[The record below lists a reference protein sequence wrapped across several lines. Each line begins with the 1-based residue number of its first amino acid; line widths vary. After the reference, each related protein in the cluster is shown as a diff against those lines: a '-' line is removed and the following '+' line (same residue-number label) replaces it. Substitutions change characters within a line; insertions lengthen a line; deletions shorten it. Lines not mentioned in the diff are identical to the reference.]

1 MGSFLGFLWYQKE
14 ISSWVTIFVE
24 NLYYS
29 SNPILKIYADL
40 AENLR
45 KIWNSLIY
53 LMANFEDF
61 LSNFPY
67 LPVILPLL
75 TKIAVRGHQWTKE
88 IVTHG
93 YSYHFPLFD
102 LRIYHNLS
110 FSDFDIRWFVV
121 VLTSGVSCYACL
133 SVSADRFSARPLT
146 HAQ

>member
-1 MGSFLGFLWYQKE
+1 
-14 ISSWVTIFVE
+14 
-24 NLYYS
+24 
-29 SNPILKIYADL
+29 
-40 AENLR
+40 
-45 KIWNSLIY
+45 
-53 LMANFEDF
+53 MANFEYF

-75 TKIAVRGHQWTKE
+75 TKIAVRGHQRTKE

-93 YSYHFPLFD
+93 YPYHFPLFD

-146 HAQ
+146 HVQ